1 MRELDEELRRLLR
14 REQPPPGFAER
25 VLRRVAE
32 EPARPRRGG
41 RPAWWLRLTAAAILV
56 TGVAGLVQYR
66 TVQEERERARGEAA
80 REQVLEALR
89 IAGSK
94 LHTVQEKIRE
104 MGS

>member
-1 MRELDEELRRLLR
+1 MRELDEELRRLTR

-25 VLRRVAE
+25 VLRRVADE
-32 EPARPRRGG
+32 TATPGRDERR
-41 RPAWWLRLTAAAILV
+41 AWLLRLTAAAILV
-56 TGVAGLVQYR
+56 IGVAGVLQYR

-104 MGS
+104 LGS